1 MWKITQSPGYIIK
14 SPEDVLLVLEAMKTE
29 INVEAGEENVG
40 KTVRAYAPGVKE
52 GAMVSPGQILVY
64 LV

>member
-1 MWKITQSPGYIIK
+1 M
-14 SPEDVLLVLEAMKTE
+14 LLVLEAMKTE

-40 KTVRAYAPGVKE
+40 KMVKAYAPGVKE
-52 GAMVSPGQILVY
+52 GVMVSPGQVLVY

>member
-1 MWKITQSPGYIIK
+1 MWKITQSPGYVIK

-40 KTVRAYAPGVKE
+40 KTVKAYAPGVKE
-52 GAMVSPGQILVY
+52 GMMVSPGQILVY